1 MILKV
6 NIYEPVIHIWSMK
19 PEFEYIS
26 FRETITE
33 MQDNQSKLLQNII
46 L

>member
-1 MILKV
+1 
-6 NIYEPVIHIWSMK
+6 MK